1 VFGRVLCGIDAIA
14 QHRIDPTRL
23 RIQVVAR
30 MRERHHTPLA
40 EHDVEV
46 EFLRQLLVLLH
57 RKVIQPRT
65 LGVEV
70 V

>member
-1 VFGRVLCGIDAIA
+1 VFGRVLCGSDAVA
-14 QHRIDPTRL
+14 QHRIGPARL

-30 MRERHHTPLA
+30 MRERHHPALA